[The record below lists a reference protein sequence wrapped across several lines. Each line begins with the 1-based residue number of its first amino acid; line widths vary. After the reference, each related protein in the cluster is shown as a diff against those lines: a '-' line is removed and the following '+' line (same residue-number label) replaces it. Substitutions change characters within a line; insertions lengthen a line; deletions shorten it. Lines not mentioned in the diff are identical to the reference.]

1 MDWESTWWVRGRST
15 SRAITIC
22 CRSPGRA
29 TFGRWQGQE
38 FSNRVDWFYELGF
51 DGHSLVADPQFVQLA
66 GADGILGY
74 SGADYGQD
82 DDFHLQPSS
91 PGIDAGDPADDFV
104 HELLPNGGRINAG
117 HHGNTVQATA
127 SPLEL
132 VQVLSPN
139 GLEKFEVGQQVLLS
153 WCSAGLLAGGRVDV
167 ELSADGGAHWTT
179 LAPGLTL
186 DANGRGSYLWTI
198 DTPTDGNTALIRV
211 RAHDGSR
218 PEDVS
223 DEPFLIAS
231 AGADYYVNDTST
243 DSDVLTTAS
252 GDNALSGKSPDRP
265 MASLFALLA
274 AYDLDLGDV
283 IHVDTGTYRLVR
295 NIVIAAPD
303 GGVRNR
309 RASHRWRGVGPR
321 EPDEWGVRDRAA
333 RRRRRDAEPPG
344 HHRRRVWDLC
354 REWGGQRSVDAVR
367 QRHLRQLFRWA
378 VPRSHQ

>member
-1 MDWESTWWVRGRST
+1 M
-15 SRAITIC
+15 
-22 CRSPGRA
+22 
-29 TFGRWQGQE
+29 GRWQGQE

-153 WCSAGLLAGGRVDV
+153 WRSAGLLAGGRVDV

-303 GGVRNR
+303 GGVRIEGPVTGG
-309 RASHRWRGVGPR
+309 AVLDRGNQTSGAYVI
-321 EPDEWGVRDRAA
+321 ELQ
-333 RRRRRDAEPPG
+333 DADDVTLDHLAITG
-344 HHRRRVWDLC
+344 GGVWDLC